1 MDLSTLARG
10 QRTAGRLAHIVAI
23 LCKYSLADWLKAVN
37 VRPMR
42 QFLTS
47 FDGQPIAGLPTETR
61 IRMALTEMGATFIK
75 LGQILSTRP
84 DVVGPT
90 LAQELAALQED
101 APADPPDA
109 VRALITSELHRPIK
123 ELFTEFE
130 DQAFASASIG
140 QVHRARLHDGRR
152 VVVKV
157 LHHHIENKIATDLD
171 IIMALADLG
180 EKYSAELRNYRPRAV
195 AHEFRRTLLRE
206 LDFRRELRNIQ
217 EFIHNFRGDAT
228 VRFPTPHP
236 NLSSRRVLTL
246 DYLDGIRIADT
257 CRLKSEGHDLRA
269 IAQRGANLV
278 LNMIFRD
285 GFYHADP
292 HPGNLLVL
300 ADGSIGVLDCGMVG
314 RIDDSLRDAFIT
326 MLLAAITHDTGQLT
340 DRLLRMAHVPPDLD
354 RDAFEA
360 EIHDLLADYGTQS
373 LNEFDV
379 SGALTSLIDIVRRYH
394 LFLPANLALLLKAL
408 LVLEGTSRQL
418 DRSFSL
424 AEMIQ
429 PYYRRAMQEKLSP
442 RRLYRHL
449 RRMFLEWDHLMQ
461 TLPGDLSDILERTK
475 RGRFTFQF
483 EHRRLETSVA
493 LLVEGLLSASLFL
506 GSTLLLGHRVI
517 PDPWLG
523 VSIPGLLG
531 LPWGLFLIWRVLRTT
546 KKSRNYTGHGE
557 I

>member
-42 QFLTS
+42 KFLTS
-47 FDGQPIAGLPTETR
+47 FDGQPIAGLPTEVR

-75 LGQILSTRP
+75 LGQVLSTRP
-84 DVVGPT
+84 DVVGPA
-90 LAQELAALQED
+90 LAQELSALQED
-101 APADPPDA
+101 APADPPA
-109 VRALITSELHRPIK
+109 TVRALVESELRRPIK
-123 ELFTEFE
+123 ELFAEFE
-130 DQAFASASIG
+130 EQAFASASIG
-140 QVHRARLHDGRR
+140 QVHRARLRDGRR

-157 LHHHIENKIATDLD
+157 LHHNIENKVATDLD
-171 IIMALADLG
+171 IIMVLADLG
-180 EKYSAELRNYRPRAV
+180 EKYSTELRNYRPRAV
-195 AHEFRRTLLRE
+195 TIEFRRTLLRE

-217 EFIHNFRGDAT
+217 EFIQNFRGDHT
-228 VRFPTPHP
+228 IRFPAPHP
-236 NLSSRRVLTL
+236 ALSSRRVLTL

-257 CRLKSEGHDLRA
+257 CRLKLEGHDLQA
-269 IAQRGANLV
+269 IARRGANLV

-314 RIDDSLRDAFIT
+314 RLDDNMRDAFTT
-326 MLLAAITHDTGQLT
+326 MLLAAIIRDTGQLT
-340 DRLLRMAHVPPDLD
+340 DRLLRLAQVPPDLD

-360 EIHDLLADYGTQS
+360 EIHDLLAEYGTQS

-408 LVLEGTSRQL
+408 IVLEGTSRQL

-449 RRMFLEWDHLMQ
+449 RRMVLEWDHLLQ

-475 RGRFTFQF
+475 RGRFTFHF

-493 LLVEGLLSASLFL
+493 LLVEGLLTASLFL
-506 GSTLLLGHRVI
+506 GSTLMLCHHVV
-517 PDPWLG
+517 PEPWFNI
-523 VSIPGLLG
+523 SIPGVLG
-531 LPWGLFLIWRVLRTT
+531 LPWSLFLIWRVLRTT
-546 KKSRNYTGHGE
+546 KKSRN
-557 I
+557 

>member
-42 QFLTS
+42 KFLTS
-47 FDGQPIAGLPTETR
+47 FDGQPIAGLPTEVR

-75 LGQILSTRP
+75 LGQVLSTRP

-90 LAQELAALQED
+90 LAQELSALQED
-101 APADPPDA
+101 TPADPPDV
-109 VRALITSELHRPIK
+109 VRVLIESELHRPIQ
-123 ELFTEFE
+123 ELFAEF
-130 DQAFASASIG
+130 DAKAFASASIG
-140 QVHRARLHDGRR
+140 QVHRARLSDGRR

-171 IIMALADLG
+171 IIMALAELG

-195 AHEFRRTLLRE
+195 TLEFRRTLLRE
-206 LDFRRELRNIQ
+206 LDFRRELRNLQ
-217 EFIHNFRGDAT
+217 EFIRNFQGDRT
-228 VRFPTPHP
+228 VRFPMPHP
-236 NLSSRRVLTL
+236 ALSSRRVLTL
-246 DYLDGIRIADT
+246 DYLEGIRIADT
-257 CRLKSEGHDLRA
+257 CRLRSEGHDLGE
-269 IAQRGANLV
+269 IARRGANVV

-300 ADGSIGVLDCGMVG
+300 ADSAIGVLDCGMVG
-314 RIDDSLRDAFIT
+314 RIDDNMRDAFTT
-326 MLLAAITHDTGQLT
+326 MLLAAITRDTSQLT
-340 DRLLRMAHVPPDLD
+340 DQLLRLARVPADFD
-354 RDAFEA
+354 RDAFTS

-379 SGALTSLIDIVRRYH
+379 SGALNSLIDIVRRYH
-394 LFLPANLALLLKAL
+394 LFLPANLAVLLKAL
-408 LVLEGTSRQL
+408 IVLEGTSRQL

-429 PYYRRAMQEKLSP
+429 PYYRQAMQDKLSP
-442 RRLYRHL
+442 RRMYRHL

-475 RGRFTFQF
+475 RGSFTFHF

-506 GSTLLLGHRVI
+506 GSTLLLCHRVL
-517 PDPWLG
+517 PEPWFNI
-523 VSIPGLLG
+523 SIPGVVG
-531 LPWGLFLIWRVLRTT
+531 LPWSLFLVWRILRTT
-546 KKSRNYTGHGE
+546 KKTRKE
-557 I
+557 